1 MYYSYKNFGM
11 ADLYRWLDGIY
22 NEMQDIA
29 FTQTPQV
36 RTTLEYSFPFKQNFT
51 KKTSIESEQDSN
63 KTINPKTIVIL
74 AIVGLL
80 IFLLIWTKLRN
91 KS

>member
-36 RTTLEYSFPFKQNFT
+36 RTTLEYSFPLKQNFT
-51 KKTSIESEQDSN
+51 KKRLLLSQSKTLMRPSIQ
-63 KTINPKTIVIL
+63 KP
-74 AIVGLL
+74 LL
-80 IFLLIWTKLRN
+80 F
-91 KS
+91 